1 MKKKT
6 EAADSAAKT
15 TLNSA
20 ALKREAA
27 AADAKAME
35 LQGLADAKGV
45 QEESDAKVGA
55 MKEKLN
61 NEISKQEKSG
71 QAELASA
78 GAQVCVVG
86 SCFLLTS
93 SNDRQKL
100 QRQKRW
106 PAQKPSR
113 MK

>member
-1 MKKKT
+1 MKRKS

-35 LQGLADAKGV
+35 LQGLADAKVV
-45 QEESDAKVGA
+45 QEEGDAKVGA

-61 NEISKQEKSG
+61 EEIKKQEKSG

-78 GAQVCVVG
+78 GAQVCAVDAV
-86 SCFLLTS
+86 FLRLTS
-93 SNDRQKL
+93 FE
-100 QRQKRW
+100 
-106 PAQKPSR
+106 
-113 MK
+113 